1 MKIERKTH
9 TSKEIST
16 SSMPDIIFMLL
27 IFFMVTTVMRE
38 YEGLDIIMPRAKMIE
53 KLESKR
59 HTSYV
64 WATKDGLVS
73 VDDRIINIRTGNLGM
88 VENYNVGILTVI
100 LRKNYFLK
108 LKKKFDDRFSII
120 GDFDLF
126 LRLSKICLF
135 ESIKEPLA
143 FYRLHSKNLSTLNK
157 ERRLRKLR
165 YGSGKINQI

>member
-38 YEGLDIIMPRAKMIE
+38 CEGLDIIMPRAKMIE

-73 VDDRIINIRTGNLGM
+73 VDDRTININNLSGLMYKKIAKDPKITVSLKSDEKTTMKLITDIHTQLRTANA
-88 VENYNVGILTVI
+88 
-100 LRKNYFLK
+100 LK
-108 LKKKFDDRFSII
+108 LSYSALTKA
-120 GDFDLF
+120 
-126 LRLSKICLF
+126 
-135 ESIKEPLA
+135 P
-143 FYRLHSKNLSTLNK
+143 
-157 ERRLRKLR
+157 
-165 YGSGKINQI
+165 

>member
-38 YEGLDIIMPRAKMIE
+38 YEGLDVIIPRAKMIE

-59 HTSYV
+59 HTSYI

-73 VDDRIINIRTGNLGM
+73 VDDRIININNLSGIMYSKIVKDPKITVSLKSDEKTTMKLITDIHTQLRTANA
-88 VENYNVGILTVI
+88 
-100 LRKNYFLK
+100 LK
-108 LKKKFDDRFSII
+108 LSYSALTKT
-120 GDFDLF
+120 
-126 LRLSKICLF
+126 
-135 ESIKEPLA
+135 P
-143 FYRLHSKNLSTLNK
+143 
-157 ERRLRKLR
+157 
-165 YGSGKINQI
+165 

>member
-38 YEGLDIIMPRAKMIE
+38 YEGLDVIMPHAKMIE

-59 HTSYV
+59 HTSYI

-73 VDDRIINIRTGNLGM
+73 VDDRIININNLSGLMYNKIAKDPKITVSLKSDEKATMKLITDIHTQLRTANA
-88 VENYNVGILTVI
+88 
-100 LRKNYFLK
+100 LK
-108 LKKKFDDRFSII
+108 LSYSALTKT
-120 GDFDLF
+120 
-126 LRLSKICLF
+126 
-135 ESIKEPLA
+135 P
-143 FYRLHSKNLSTLNK
+143 
-157 ERRLRKLR
+157 
-165 YGSGKINQI
+165 

>member
-38 YEGLDIIMPRAKMIE
+38 YEGLDVIIPRAKMIE

-59 HTSYV
+59 HTSYI

-73 VDDRIINIRTGNLGM
+73 VDDRIININNLSGLMYNKIAKDPKITVSLKSDEKTTMKLITDIHTQLRTANA
-88 VENYNVGILTVI
+88 
-100 LRKNYFLK
+100 LK
-108 LKKKFDDRFSII
+108 LSYSA
-120 GDFDLF
+120 LT
-126 LRLSKICLF
+126 
-135 ESIKEPLA
+135 ETP
-143 FYRLHSKNLSTLNK
+143 
-157 ERRLRKLR
+157 
-165 YGSGKINQI
+165 

>member
-38 YEGLDIIMPRAKMIE
+38 YEGLDVIIPRAKMIE

-59 HTSYV
+59 HTSYI

-73 VDDRIINIRTGNLGM
+73 VDDRIININNLSGLMYNKIAQDPKITVSLKSDEKATMKLITDIHTQLRTANA
-88 VENYNVGILTVI
+88 
-100 LRKNYFLK
+100 LK
-108 LKKKFDDRFSII
+108 LSYSALTKS
-120 GDFDLF
+120 
-126 LRLSKICLF
+126 
-135 ESIKEPLA
+135 P
-143 FYRLHSKNLSTLNK
+143 
-157 ERRLRKLR
+157 
-165 YGSGKINQI
+165 

>member
-64 WATKDGLVS
+64 WATKDGLIS
-73 VDDRIINIRTGNLGM
+73 VDDRIIHINSLSGIM
-88 VENYNVGILTVI
+88 YNKIVKDPRITVSLKSDEKTTMKLI
-100 LRKNYFLK
+100 TDIHSQLRIANALK
-108 LKKKFDDRFSII
+108 LSYSALTKA
-120 GDFDLF
+120 
-126 LRLSKICLF
+126 
-135 ESIKEPLA
+135 P
-143 FYRLHSKNLSTLNK
+143 
-157 ERRLRKLR
+157 
-165 YGSGKINQI
+165 